1 VPSFT
6 PDERRALLFVL
17 VLTVLGTAVQVYQR
31 LYPASV
37 TTYAVEID
45 SVTVLSDAILEDRP
59 DSKLEHG
66 IDPNLA
72 PAEDLELLPG
82 VGPTLARAIVAF
94 RRDHPPFARADDLL
108 GVPGIGPK
116 TLNRFRAYLT
126 FP

>member
-1 VPSFT
+1 MPSFT
-6 PDERRALLFVL
+6 ADERRALLFIL
-17 VLTVLGTAVQVYQR
+17 MLTALGAAVQIYQR

-45 SVTVLSDAILEDRP
+45 STTVLSNAILQDRP
-59 DSKLEHG
+59 ESKLERG
-66 IDPNLA
+66 IDPNVA

-94 RRDHPPFARADDLL
+94 RRDHPPFTNALDLL

-116 TLNRFRAYLT
+116 TLDRFRTHLT